1 MNQADFLIF
10 EKINN
15 YQTKIQQMK
24 FIQDMISSNLKLKKN
39 FLSAENLVFGEGNL
53 DAKIIFI
60 GEAPGKKEDLSG
72 RPFIG
77 TAGHILDQN
86 LSQIGLDRQTTYIT
100 NIVKYRPDNNRDPSE
115 AEKNLFLPY
124 LIMQILIINPSVL
137 VTLGRHSLSVFD
149 KSLTINENHGKITTI
164 KFKKINL
171 KFSNYS
177 FKLLPLYHP
186 AATIYNRALKTVLE
200 NDFKNLKSY
209 I

>member
-1 MNQADFLIF
+1 MNPTDFLIF

-15 YQTKIQQMK
+15 YQTKIEQIK
-24 FIQDMISSNLKLKKN
+24 FVQDMISSNQKLKKN

-77 TAGHILDQN
+77 TAGRILDQN

-186 AATIYNRALKTVLE
+186 SATIYNRALKTVLE

-209 I
+209 V

>member
-1 MNQADFLIF
+1 MNPTDFLIF

-15 YQTKIQQMK
+15 YQTKIEQIK
-24 FIQDMISSNLKLKKN
+24 FVQDMISSNQKLKKN

-77 TAGHILDQN
+77 TAGRILDQN

-209 I
+209 V

>member
-1 MNQADFLIF
+1 MNPTDFLIF

-15 YQTKIQQMK
+15 YQTKIEQIK
-24 FIQDMISSNLKLKKN
+24 FVQDMISSNQKLKKN

-77 TAGHILDQN
+77 TAGRILDQN

>member
-77 TAGHILDQN
+77 TAGRILDQN

-209 I
+209 V

>member
-1 MNQADFLIF
+1 MNPTDFLIF

-15 YQTKIQQMK
+15 YQTKIEQIK
-24 FIQDMISSNLKLKKN
+24 FVQDMISSNQKLKKN

-60 GEAPGKKEDLSG
+60 GEAPGKKEDLNG

-77 TAGHILDQN
+77 TAGRILDQN

-209 I
+209 V

>member
-1 MNQADFLIF
+1 MNPADFLIF
-10 EKINN
+10 KKINN
-15 YQTKIQQMK
+15 YQTKIEQIK
-24 FIQDMISSNLKLKKN
+24 FVQDMVSSNQKLKKN

-77 TAGHILDQN
+77 VAGRILDQN
-86 LSQIGLDRQTTYIT
+86 LSQIGLDRQATYIT

-115 AEKNLFLPY
+115 AEKKLFLPY

-149 KSLTINENHGKITTI
+149 KSLTINQNHGKITTI

>member
-1 MNQADFLIF
+1 MNPADFLIF
-10 EKINN
+10 KKINN
-15 YQTKIQQMK
+15 YQTKIEQIK
-24 FIQDMISSNLKLKKN
+24 FVQDMVSSNQKLKKN
-39 FLSAENLVFGEGNL
+39 FSSAENLVFGEGNL

-77 TAGHILDQN
+77 AAGRILDQN
-86 LSQIGLDRQTTYIT
+86 LSQIGLDRQATYIT

-115 AEKNLFLPY
+115 AEKKLFLPY

-149 KSLTINENHGKITTI
+149 KSLTINQNHGKITTI

>member
-1 MNQADFLIF
+1 MNPTDFLIF

-15 YQTKIQQMK
+15 YQTKIEQIK
-24 FIQDMISSNLKLKKN
+24 FVQDMISSNQKLKKN

-149 KSLTINENHGKITTI
+149 KSLTINENHGKI
-164 KFKKINL
+164 
-171 KFSNYS
+171 
-177 FKLLPLYHP
+177 
-186 AATIYNRALKTVLE
+186 
-200 NDFKNLKSY
+200 
-209 I
+209 